1 MKLQIVEV
9 FEVYVKSITD
19 WNLVEFLTRFFF
31 FYFYEKA
38 FHILRFWYFKMNR
51 YRWICV
57 DIDNLLTSC
66 EME

>member
-31 FYFYEKA
+31 FLFLWESIPYFA
-38 FHILRFWYFKMNR
+38 ILIFQNESISMDMCRHR
-51 YRWICV
+51 
-57 DIDNLLTSC
+57 
-66 EME
+66 